1 MICGQPVPALVSM
14 NGITQRIIEPL
25 YWLFDDVEVA
35 KFAIDTATIFE
46 IKVTVALP
54 FYSTLTTLVAQW
66 QKINLPKSVLHLL
79 KLFSLF
85 NILLFFWFFVDVV
98 ALRSPIAIWSKMR
111 DKSRSAGNR
120 WLLHSSQFIRIC
132 IFRSAIAY
140 AGKFQTENVSSPYFI
155 ALTVYFRLNSEGDP

>member
-1 MICGQPVPALVSM
+1 MICGQPVLALVSM

-35 KFAIDTATIFE
+35 MFPIDTATIFE

-66 QKINLPKSVLHLL
+66 QKRNLPKSVLHLL

-85 NILLFFWFFVDVV
+85 NILLFFLVFRRCGCAEV
-98 ALRSPIAIWSKMR
+98 ANSDLIKNARQKLGP
-111 DKSRSAGNR
+111 
-120 WLLHSSQFIRIC
+120 Q
-132 IFRSAIAY
+132 AIADY
-140 AGKFQTENVSSPYFI
+140 YILVSLSEFVFFGP
-155 ALTVYFRLNSEGDP
+155 RLLMQVSFKQRMFLLLISLH

>member
-14 NGITQRIIEPL
+14 NGITQGIIEPL
-25 YWLFDDVEVA
+25 YWLFDDVEAA

-66 QKINLPKSVLHLL
+66 QKRNLPKSVLHLL

-85 NILLFFWFFVDVV
+85 NILLFFGVFRRCGCAEV
-98 ALRSPIAIWSKMR
+98 ANSDLIKNARQKLGP
-111 DKSRSAGNR
+111 
-120 WLLHSSQFIRIC
+120 Q
-132 IFRSAIAY
+132 AIADY
-140 AGKFQTENVSSPYFI
+140 YILVSLSEFVFFGP
-155 ALTVYFRLNSEGDP
+155 RLLMQVSFKQRMFLLLISLH

>member
-1 MICGQPVPALVSM
+1 MICGQPVPTLVSM
-14 NGITQRIIEPL
+14 NGITQGIIEPL

-85 NILLFFWFFVDVV
+85 NILLFFLVFRRCGCAEV
-98 ALRSPIAIWSKMR
+98 ANSDLIKNARQKLGP
-111 DKSRSAGNR
+111 
-120 WLLHSSQFIRIC
+120 Q
-132 IFRSAIAY
+132 AIADY
-140 AGKFQTENVSSPYFI
+140 YILVSLSEFVFFCP
-155 ALTVYFRLNSEGDP
+155 RLLMQVSFKQRMCLLLISLH

>member
-66 QKINLPKSVLHLL
+66 QKRNLPKSVLHLL

-85 NILLFFWFFVDVV
+85 NILLFFWKGEGGGVSSMW
-98 ALRSPIAIWSKMR
+98 LRW
-111 DKSRSAGNR
+111 GR

-132 IFRSAIAY
+132 IFQSAIAY